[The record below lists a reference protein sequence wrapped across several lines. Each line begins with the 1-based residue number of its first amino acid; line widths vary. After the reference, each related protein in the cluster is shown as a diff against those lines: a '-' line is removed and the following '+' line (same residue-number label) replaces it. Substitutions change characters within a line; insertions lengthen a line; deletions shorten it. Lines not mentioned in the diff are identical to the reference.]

1 MLGWTQPDTIASGA
15 PVGALSGF
23 RIYYGRTSGAYTG
36 SIFVAGG
43 NTIGGTVTGL
53 GTGTWY
59 FTVAAVDAAGNEST
73 FGYELSKT
81 L

>member
-1 MLGWTQPDTIASGA
+1 MLPDTIANGA

-23 RIYYGRTSGAYTG
+23 RIYYGKTSGVYTG
-36 SIFVAGG
+36 SILVSGG
-43 NTIGGTVTGL
+43 GATSGTVTGL
-53 GTGTWY
+53 GAGTWY
-59 FTVAAVDAAGNEST
+59 FTVSAVDPAGNEST